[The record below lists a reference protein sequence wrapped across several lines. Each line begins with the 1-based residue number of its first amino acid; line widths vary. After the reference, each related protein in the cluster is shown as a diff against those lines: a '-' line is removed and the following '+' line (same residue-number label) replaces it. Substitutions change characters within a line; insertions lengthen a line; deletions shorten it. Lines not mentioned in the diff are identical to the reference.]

1 MPLTATFDSGHN
13 HFPSENVYF
22 FMNDGNQRIRCGV
35 SELALEVFDPKFQR
49 TKQGRLQAFNMF
61 RKEIEGVASGKYD
74 RGELEADGRTVLV
87 TAIDIKNWSPLRP
100 RQSSN
105 QDRTSSNNMILPI
118 NTTGAGQD
126 GAQSTLSARV

>member
-13 HFPSENVYF
+13 HFPSENIYF

-49 TKQGRLQAFNMF
+49 TKQGRLQAFNKF
-61 RKEIEGVASGKYD
+61 RKEIESVASGKYD
-74 RGELEADGRTVLV
+74 HGELEPDGRAVLV
-87 TAIDIKNWSPLRP
+87 TATDIKTWSPLRP

-105 QDRTSSNNMILPI
+105 QDN
-118 NTTGAGQD
+118 
-126 GAQSTLSARV
+126 

>member
-87 TAIDIKNWSPLRP
+87 TAIGYQNLVSFEAETVV
-100 RQSSN
+100 QSG
-105 QDRTSSNNMILPI
+105 QLIILE
-118 NTTGAGQD
+118 
-126 GAQSTLSARV
+126 